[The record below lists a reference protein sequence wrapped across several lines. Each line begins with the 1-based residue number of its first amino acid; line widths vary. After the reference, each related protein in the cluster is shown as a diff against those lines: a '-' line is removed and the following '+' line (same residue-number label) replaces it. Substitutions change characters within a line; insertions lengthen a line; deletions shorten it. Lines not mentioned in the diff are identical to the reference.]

1 MGEIPEVLDAA
12 VKLNNLLNNI
22 QVKEESLI
30 EKQMINKLDNFLTK
44 QLWTEL
50 SVYIQHQYIEL
61 FDELL

>member
-50 SVYIQHQYIEL
+50 SVYFENQYVEP
-61 FDELL
+61 FHELL